1 MKITGEDGLNYE
13 PIHNKL
19 KSGDYIL
26 AINDK
31 EVNDKNELIKEIQ
44 NCDGKDL
51 KLLVRR
57 NNEKITVKI
66 TPVRTASGGYKIGA
80 WIRDDTQVIGTL
92 TFISTNGKF
101 GALGH
106 GITDIDTGLLMEI
119 DKGSIYDAEIM
130 SIIKGK
136 EGEPGELIE

>member
-1 MKITGEDGLNYE
+1 MD
-13 PIHNKL
+13 P
-19 KSGDYIL
+19 
-26 AINDK
+26 
-31 EVNDKNELIKEIQ
+31 
-44 NCDGKDL
+44 
-51 KLLVRR
+51 RR
-57 NNEKITVKI
+57 Y
-66 TPVRTASGGYKIGA
+66 PG
-80 WIRDDTQVIGTL
+80 IGTL

-136 EGEPGELIE
+136 EGEPGELIGMIRQNNKHRLGKLQITLIKEYLEI